1 MKTIPRQF
9 KMSYFFVYLALAL
22 AVSHVQA
29 QTQSKEAEKILNFY
43 NWADYVAPDTLSNFT
58 KETGIKVRND
68 TFESSET
75 LNTKLVL
82 GHSGYDIVISSS
94 VWAPMQAAGG
104 LLLPLD
110 NSKLPNLKNLDPSIQ
125 AQIAKVD
132 PSHRYMVSWL
142 WGYDTIGINADKVKK
157 ALGSLPMPDNA
168 WDLIF
173 KPQYISKLKSCGV
186 SILDSPTEIVPA
198 ALHYLGK
205 PLDSNNVADYAAAT
219 ALLKSIR
226 PSVTLIT
233 TDGYVDGLVNGS
245 LCVAMGWSG
254 DLSRAKRT
262 AIENKT
268 GQNIQVLM
276 PTTGG
281 LMFFDTMVIPIDAPH
296 SANAHKFINYILRPE
311 VHANLTN
318 SLNFGSPNLAAHKYI
333 KTEVLNDS
341 AIFPNQSDIA
351 KMDVQGALKSDV
363 RRMMTRVYTKFK
375 TGY

>member
-9 KMSYFFVYLALAL
+9 KMSYFFVYLALTL
-22 AVSHVQA
+22 AVSPAQA

-186 SILDSPTEIVPA
+186 SILDSPTEVVPA

>member
-186 SILDSPTEIVPA
+186 SILDSPTEVVPA

>member
-233 TDGYVDGLVNGS
+233 TDSYVDGLVNGS